1 MKTRKNIYSTL
12 ILTGILLANQTLA
25 QPTREEV
32 YFLPSPITSDVRM
45 DVQITP
51 TDDNGLFIGESSGW
65 FNPGGLIYKKSFVS
79 KHWGASQTP
88 VSYTHLDVY
97 KRQELSQMQD

>member
-1 MKTRKNIYSTL
+1 MAS
-12 ILTGILLANQTLA
+12 TGIYIWKKNSHENQKKHLQHAHSYRNSAGESNIA

-32 YFLPSPITSDVRM
+32 YFLPSPITSDVR
-45 DVQITP
+45 VGLNITP

-79 KHWGASQTP
+79 KTGE
-88 VSYTHLDVY
+88 HLKPGFRY
-97 KRQELSQMQD
+97 PTI